1 MRRQLTVAC
10 IVAIAAVGWWGGTA
24 GAGDQGGN
32 LVPGASIT
40 HGRPTAVVVLD
51 GSGGVVA
58 SWSSSGG
65 GQAPQGWTCRYFAV
79 QGDGGAGFELAV
91 ADEPA
96 AVLEPGGWY
105 GLLCRDDDG
114 VLAYQQLVQWDPA
127 DPLAGVAVE
136 ERLAEQAV
144 ASLELPAPTP
154 AGSPPLDADQLVG
167 LPMWLWLGDWAT
179 VSATAGLAGVTATV
193 TAQPVSARWDLGDGG
208 SVVCD
213 GPGLPWTSTP
223 TPAADTGRSPCTH
236 TWTGSSYD
244 EPGGRAT
251 VAVTVTWRVDWLS
264 STGVAG
270 SLGALETTAA
280 TTVRVVEAQ
289 AVIEY

>member
-1 MRRQLTVAC
+1 VIAIGAVA
-10 IVAIAAVGWWGGTA
+10 AAVMSASAAGG
-24 GAGDQGGN
+24 GGVTGHSN
-32 LVPGASIT
+32 RPTTGASIT

-51 GSGGVVA
+51 GSGSVVGR
-58 SWSSSGG
+58 WSSSGG

-79 QGDGGAGFELAV
+79 EGDGGAGFEMAI
-91 ADEPA
+91 ADAPA

-105 GLLCRDDDG
+105 GLLCRDDLG
-114 VLAYQQLVQWDPA
+114 VLVYQQLVQWDAA

-144 ASLELPAPTP
+144 ASLELPAPKL

-167 LPMWLWLGDWAT
+167 LPMWLWLEDWPVVT
-179 VSATAGLAGVTATV
+179 ATAGLAGVTATV
-193 TAQPVSARWDLGDGG
+193 TAHPVSARWDLGDGG

-213 GPGLPWTSTP
+213 GPGLPWTP
-223 TPAADTGRSPCTH
+223 TPGADGSGIPCTS
-236 TWTGSSYD
+236 TWTSSSHD
-244 EPGGRAT
+244 VPGGRAVVT
-251 VAVTVTWRVDWLS
+251 ATVTWQVDWLS

-270 SLGALETTAA
+270 SLGVLETTAG

>member
-1 MRRQLTVAC
+1 MRRTVTVAC
-10 IVAIAAVGWWGGTA
+10 MAAIAAAGWGCGPA
-24 GAGDQGGN
+24 FAGDQGGN

-51 GSGGVVA
+51 GSGSVVGR
-58 SWSSSGG
+58 WSSSGG

-79 QGDGGAGFELAV
+79 EGDGGAGFEMAI

-105 GLLCRDDDG
+105 GLLCRDDLG
-114 VLAYQQLVQWDPA
+114 VLVYQQLVQWDAA

-144 ASLELPAPTP
+144 ASLDLPAPKL

-167 LPMWLWLGDWAT
+167 LPMWLWLEDWPAVT
-179 VSATAGLAGVTATV
+179 ATAGLAGVTATV
-193 TAQPVSARWDLGDGG
+193 TAHPVSARWDLGDGG

-223 TPAADTGRSPCTH
+223 GADGSGIPCTS
-236 TWTGSSYD
+236 TWTSSSHD
-244 EPGGRAT
+244 VPGGRAVVT
-251 VAVTVTWRVDWLS
+251 ATVTWQVDWLS

-270 SLGALETTAA
+270 SLGVLETTAG